1 MSDCN
6 DCVHLRTAPW
16 QAPLTGC
23 YAPEHMKITQKLACL
38 DQQQQP
44 GDHREINRRGDCPQF
59 EAKPARLRFVDWL
72 MGKGA

>member
-44 GDHREINRRGDCPQF
+44 GNYREINRRGDCPQF
-59 EAKPARLRFVDWL
+59 EAKPSKLGLVDWL